1 MNETSFLN
9 LKKKFFMN
17 TNIKILDLVN
27 HGFSGT
33 LISELNEN
41 QINSLHKRLTESKKE
56 SKEETQIVTTQLDS
70 KNPQDMAKLNGMLKN
85 PTSLQNKNVQ
95 VKETE
100 MTEGDDTPFEKDM
113 EQDYTGQEGPHDASD
128 EAPDGMD
135 DDSDNNRS
143 MVGQTE
149 SEIKE
154 KFESKAQ
161 QKLFWAKCGEG
172 KTKEQKKWCKLA
184 REFSDSTS
192 KKQFKKMP
200 EKIHPEKTVKVEK
213 KENKESYLD
222 MVGKAMNKNM
232 SNKISDIK
240 PSLKFESRL
249 QSKIENLVERHVS
262 PKISKRDL
270 LETIKNM
277 SINEAGKEVETPVK
291 PGVDTPS
298 KPKPGTPYQPKHQP
312 APKAGKEV
320 ETPVKPGVDTPS
332 KPKPGTPY
340 QPKHQPAPKAKNG
353 KIPTWLSFKSI
364 GINLK

>member
-100 MTEGDDTPFEKDM
+100 MTEDDDINISSDPDRSADGMGMFEKKDM
-113 EQDYTGQEGPHDASD
+113 T
-128 EAPDGMD
+128 
-135 DDSDNNRS
+135 
-143 MVGQTE
+143 
-149 SEIKE
+149 E

>member
-1 MNETSFLN
+1 MNEISFLN
-9 LKKKFFMN
+9 LKKKLFMN
-17 TNIKILDLVN
+17 TNRKILDLVN

-33 LISELNEN
+33 LISELNDN

-56 SKEETQIVTTQLDS
+56 TKEQT
-70 KNPQDMAKLNGMLKN
+70 PPG
-85 PTSLQNKNVQ
+85 
-95 VKETE
+95 VKEIQKTTKEYQIDPGKE
-100 MTEGDDTPFEKDM
+100 MAVGNYVVKNQNGKAVVTSTNESDDLENNDIALAVSEKDPNLGLAM
-113 EQDYTGQEGPHDASD
+113 SD
-128 EAPDGMD
+128 DL
-135 DDSDNNRS
+135 
-143 MVGQTE
+143 Q
-149 SEIKE
+149 E

-200 EKIHPEKTVKVEK
+200 EK

-240 PSLKFESRL
+240 PGLKFESRL

-340 QPKHQPAPKAKNG
+340 QPKHQPAPKAQKG
-353 KIPTWLSFKSI
+353 KLPSWLSFKSI

>member
-1 MNETSFLN
+1 
-9 LKKKFFMN
+9 MN
-17 TNIKILDLVN
+17 TNRKILDLVN

-33 LISELNEN
+33 LISELNDN

-56 SKEETQIVTTQLDS
+56 TKEQT
-70 KNPQDMAKLNGMLKN
+70 PPG
-85 PTSLQNKNVQ
+85 
-95 VKETE
+95 VKEIQKTTKEYQIDPGKE
-100 MTEGDDTPFEKDM
+100 MAVGNYVVKNQNGKAVVTSTNESDDLENNDIALAVSEKDPNLGLAM
-113 EQDYTGQEGPHDASD
+113 SD
-128 EAPDGMD
+128 DL
-135 DDSDNNRS
+135 
-143 MVGQTE
+143 Q
-149 SEIKE
+149 E

-200 EKIHPEKTVKVEK
+200 EK

-240 PSLKFESRL
+240 PGLKFESRL
-249 QSKIENLVERHVS
+249 QSKIENLVERHIL

-340 QPKHQPAPKAKNG
+340 QPKHQPAPKAK
-353 KIPTWLSFKSI
+353 KEKLPTWLSFKSI

>member
-1 MNETSFLN
+1 MNEISFLN
-9 LKKKFFMN
+9 LKKKLFMN
-17 TNIKILDLVN
+17 TNRKILDLVN

-33 LISELNEN
+33 LISELNEG

-56 SKEETQIVTTQLDS
+56 TKEQT
-70 KNPQDMAKLNGMLKN
+70 PPG
-85 PTSLQNKNVQ
+85 
-95 VKETE
+95 VKEIQKTTKEYQIDPGKE
-100 MTEGDDTPFEKDM
+100 MALGNYVVKNQGGKAVVSTTNESDDLENNDIALAVSEKDPNLGLAM
-113 EQDYTGQEGPHDASD
+113 SD
-128 EAPDGMD
+128 DL
-135 DDSDNNRS
+135 
-143 MVGQTE
+143 Q
-149 SEIKE
+149 E

-192 KKQFKKMP
+192 KKEYKKMP
-200 EKIHPEKTVKVEK
+200 EKIHPEKTVKVVK
-213 KENKESYLD
+213 KENKEGYLD

-232 SNKISDIK
+232 MNKISDIR
-240 PSLKFESRL
+240 PGLKFESQL
-249 QSKIENLVERHVS
+249 QSKIENLVEKYVS
-262 PKISKRDL
+262 AKISKKDL
-270 LETIKNM
+270 LETIKGKTM
-277 SINEAGKEVETPVK
+277 NEAGKEVETPVK

-340 QPKHQPAPKAKNG
+340 QPKHQPAPKAK
-353 KIPTWLSFKSI
+353 KEKFPSWLSFKSI

>member
-56 SKEETQIVTTQLDS
+56 NKEQSTT
-70 KNPQDMAKLNGMLKN
+70 PQN
-85 PTSLQNKNVQ
+85 TSVVNKNIIQYTVKPGAKTMINWMEIDTSGGKTT
-95 VKETE
+95 VTPIKET
-100 MTEGDDTPFEKDM
+100 DDTEEEDIALAVSEKDPNLGLAM
-113 EQDYTGQEGPHDASD
+113 SD
-128 EAPDGMD
+128 DL
-135 DDSDNNRS
+135 
-143 MVGQTE
+143 Q
-149 SEIKE
+149 E

-340 QPKHQPAPKAKNG
+340 QPKHQPSAPKAQKG
-353 KIPTWLSFKSI
+353 KLPSWLSFKSI

>member
-1 MNETSFLN
+1 MNNSN
-9 LKKKFFMN
+9 
-17 TNIKILDLVN
+17 KILSLIN
-27 HGFSGT
+27 HGFSGS

-41 QINSLHKRLTESKKE
+41 QINSLHKRLVEAKKE
-56 SKEETQIVTTQLDS
+56 NKEAVTTDVQQTTYS
-70 KNPQDMAKLNGMLKN
+70 QGEAKGKSFVGKTTINPDLSVTVTKEDAN
-85 PTSLQNKNVQ
+85 P
-95 VKETE
+95 
-100 MTEGDDTPFEKDM
+100 DDTPFEKDM

-312 APKAGKEV
+312 APKA
-320 ETPVKPGVDTPS
+320 
-332 KPKPGTPY
+332 
-340 QPKHQPAPKAKNG
+340 KNG